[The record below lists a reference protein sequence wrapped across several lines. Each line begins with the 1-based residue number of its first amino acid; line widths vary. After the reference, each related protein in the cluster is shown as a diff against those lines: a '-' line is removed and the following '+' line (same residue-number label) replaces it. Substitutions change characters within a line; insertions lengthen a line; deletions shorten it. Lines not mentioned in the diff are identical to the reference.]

1 MFITQFVDFSK
12 YKSDGYGGAVFISSE
27 DMQVHLMD
35 FKIETS
41 LRKPTDILLLHVGSI
56 REVITVYNT
65 FKFSKCIFY
74 DESSANILKFTMKDW
89 KENFYITA
97 DGKLKTYDEN
107 LCFQEIRTDW
117 LDVSNYLETF
127 IPRIENV
134 TVSIKYKILNDEKT
148 SIRYCVNTMRM
159 PSTTNYYITLFGN
172 IFKSLYKAV
181 EDVFK
186 VTLNITQLDRYIQ
199 EKYPDFSFDSGI
211 SNIYYDC
218 LKIFNNI

>member
-1 MFITQFVDFSK
+1 MGK
-12 YKSDGYGGAVFISSE
+12 
-27 DMQVHLMD
+27 
-35 FKIETS
+35 
-41 LRKPTDILLLHVGSI
+41 DI
-56 REVITVYNT
+56 
-65 FKFSKCIFY
+65 
-74 DESSANILKFTMKDW
+74 
-89 KENFYITA
+89 
-97 DGKLKTYDEN
+97 
-107 LCFQEIRTDW
+107 
-117 LDVSNYLETF
+117 NYLETF
-127 IPRIENV
+127 IPKIENV

-148 SIRYCVNTMRM
+148 STRYCVNTMRM